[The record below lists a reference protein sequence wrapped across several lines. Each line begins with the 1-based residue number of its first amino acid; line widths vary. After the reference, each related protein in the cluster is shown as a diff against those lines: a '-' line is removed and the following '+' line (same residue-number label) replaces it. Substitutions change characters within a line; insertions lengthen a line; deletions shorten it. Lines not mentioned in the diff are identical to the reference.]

1 MKTLK
6 IPALLQTVSLAALG
20 GLILTYGWQ
29 QKLTFFI
36 NQDYFWLCWVS
47 GAALVGLALY
57 RLWSL
62 TRTKATYA
70 DPPVLWSALLILI
83 PALLGWV
90 LPPKVLSSQTALS
103 RGTVTE
109 LASLQSGAPAVPQPF
124 SFTGSPEKR
133 SLLDWV
139 RATSFNPEPD
149 VYQGQPVKV
158 KGFVY
163 RPPDLPENYG
173 MVGQFMVTCC
183 AADARTVGFP
193 IRHEPGAFDF
203 ANDQWVEVTGVM
215 KAETVNG
222 VRQPVIQLKKA
233 KAIEVPKNPYIN

>member
-47 GAALVGLALY
+47 GVVLVGLALY

-62 TRTKATYA
+62 TRAPATA
-70 DPPVLWSALLILI
+70 DPPVVWSALLILT

-109 LASLQSGAPAVPQPF
+109 LASLQSGPQPF

-149 VYQGQPVKV
+149 IYQGQPVKV

-173 MVGQFMVTCC
+173 MVGQFMVICC

-215 KAETVNG
+215 EAETVNG
-222 VRQPVIQLKKA
+222 VRQPIIQLKKA
-233 KAIEVPKNPYIN
+233 KAIEVPKDPYLN